1 MVRIK
6 EKKTIDS
13 VREENAL
20 NVENK
25 YEEEAKEIEEVAN
38 RELTEE
44 ESNILSKWLNEL
56 DRLWMSNLQNEGRAY
71 FYKEEIVALLNS
83 LID

>member
-13 VREENAL
+13 VREENDL

-25 YEEEAKEIEEVAN
+25 YEEEAKEIEEVTN

-44 ESNILSKWLNEL
+44 ESSILSKWLNEL

-71 FYKEEIVALLNS
+71 FYKDEIVALLNS